1 MSVLNLYIVCNLNS
15 LDIDKPTTITEQI
28 VPCFIE
34 FSGIISGQ
42 LKIGIAEKLLHA
54 LVILLVNKRGNQ
66 RPGFPFHVML
76 VNCCI

>member
-1 MSVLNLYIVCNLNS
+1 MSVLNLYIVCDLNS
-15 LDIDKPTTITEQI
+15 LDIDKPTAITEQI

-34 FSGIISGQ
+34 FSRILSGQ

-54 LVILLVNKRGNQ
+54 LVIMINKKGNQ
-66 RPGFPFHVML
+66 RPGFPFHIML